1 MIRRVDQPEDRNNDD
16 IRKDLKMSCIVNN
29 SSKWIVVVDDDTYSS
44 LPGEV
49 VLVTRRIL
57 PLRKGVTESNL
68 RAETKWK

>member
-29 SSKWIVVVDDDTYSS
+29 SSKWIVAVDDDTYSS

-49 VLVTRRIL
+49 VLITRRML
-57 PLRKGVTESNL
+57 PLGKGVTESNL